1 MSVSEFIQ
9 KKRIGEIL
17 ISKGL
22 ITQRQLEDALELQ
35 QENRKRVG
43 EIWVEA
49 GILSEEILARALATQ
64 YSVPYFDMSSYTPK
78 DELLALVAD
87 TLVTQYRVLPV
98 RLLGNMLT
106 LVTADPTN
114 VMAFQNVARFTGY
127 QVEFVVAQ
135 EGQLNQHI
143 DAVMGGG
150 EAQTLADVEVDHIVD
165 EVNLEIASDEDENE
179 AMDGYALDNL
189 KKESQDSAII
199 QLVNK
204 IILQAIQERCTD
216 IHFEC
221 QPKDVLVRYRID
233 GDCYDRMRI
242 PGKAANAVISRVKIL
257 CDVDITERTIPQDG
271 GFKVKLKGKNIDF
284 RVSILPCIYGQNI
297 VIRIL
302 GAGGVELDL
311 DELGIDPQAL
321 DRWKAGI
328 FQPYGWALVTGP
340 TGSGK
345 TTTLYSSLATL
356 NNRET
361 KIITVEDPVEYKLPG
376 IHQTQIRINKAD
388 PERSLTFAKALRSI
402 LRQDPDIVMIG
413 EIRDYETAEIA
424 IQAALTGHLVFAT
437 LHANTSIDT
446 IGRLQ
451 NIGIDNFL
459 FAAALNVV
467 VAQRLVRRVCTEC
480 KEQVRA
486 TKDELIAAQMD
497 YDKYADYPFFRG
509 KGCNYCNQTGN
520 RGRAAI
526 FEVFLLSDE
535 VRQMII
541 DNVSMI
547 QIRDQALKE
556 GMMTLYD
563 SALKKVLSGDSSTTD
578 LAKLAGGGH

>member
-22 ITQRQLEDALELQ
+22 ITQQHLEQALELQ
-35 QENRKRVG
+35 RENRKRVG

-49 GILSEEILARALATQ
+49 GIISEEILARALATQ
-64 YSVPYFDMSSYTPK
+64 YSVPYFDMSNYQPK
-78 DELLALVAD
+78 DELMALVPD
-87 TLVTQYRVLPV
+87 SLIHQYRVLPV
-98 RLLGNMLT
+98 RLLGNTLT
-106 LVTADPTN
+106 IVTADPTN
-114 VMAFQNVARFTGY
+114 VVSFQNVARFTGY

-135 EGQLNQHI
+135 QTQVEKHTEKVLG
-143 DAVMGGG
+143 GGG
-150 EAQTLADVEVDHIVD
+150 ETLDEVDVDEVID
-165 EVNLEIASDEDENE
+165 EVNLEIANDDETQ
-179 AMDGYALDNL
+179 AMDGYELDNL
-189 KKESQDSAII
+189 KRESSDGAIV

-242 PGKAANAVISRVKIL
+242 PGKAANAVLSRIKIL

-284 RVSILPCIYGQNI
+284 RVSILPCIYGGNV

-311 DELGIDPQAL
+311 EELGIDPPAL
-321 DRWKAGI
+321 ERWKAGI
-328 FQPYGWALVTGP
+328 YQPYGWALVTGP

-356 NNRET
+356 NKREA

-402 LRQDPDIVMIG
+402 LRQDPDICMIG

-424 IQAALTGHLVFAT
+424 IQAALTGHLVFASI
-437 LHANTSIDT
+437 HANTAVDT

-467 VAQRLVRRVCTEC
+467 VAQRLVRRICTEC
-480 KEQVRA
+480 KEPHKPNKEEMMMA
-486 TKDELIAAQMD
+486 NLD
-497 YDKYADYPFFRG
+497 YDKYADYPFFKGRG
-509 KGCNYCNQTGN
+509 CDQCNQTGN

-526 FEVFLLSDE
+526 FEVLLMTDE
-535 VRQMII
+535 IRQMII

-556 GMMTLYD
+556 GMTTLYE
-563 SALKKVLSGDSSTTD
+563 SAKKKVLAGMSSIAD
-578 LAKLAGGGH
+578 LGKVAGGGH

>member
-22 ITQRQLEDALELQ
+22 ITQQQLEDALELQ
-35 QENRKRVG
+35 RENRKRVG

-64 YSVPYFDMSSYTPK
+64 YSVPYFDMSSYSPK

-87 TLVTQYRVLPV
+87 TLITQYMVLPV
-98 RLLGNMLT
+98 RLLGNVLT
-106 LVTADPTN
+106 VVTSDPTN
-114 VMAFQNVARFTGY
+114 VVAFQNVARFTGY

-135 EGQLNQHI
+135 ESQLNRHI
-143 DAVMGGG
+143 ESVMGSPDGQSL
-150 EAQTLADVEVDHIVD
+150 EDVDVEHIVD
-165 EVNLEIASDEDENE
+165 EVDLEIATDEDADA
-179 AMDGYALDNL
+179 AMDGYALDSL
-189 KKESQDSAII
+189 KKESNDSAIV

-221 QPKDVLVRYRID
+221 QPKDVLIRYRID

-302 GAGGVELDL
+302 GAGGVELKL
-311 DELGIDPQAL
+311 DELGIDPEAL
-321 DRWKAGI
+321 DRWKQGI

-356 NNRET
+356 NKREA

-486 TKDELIAAQMD
+486 TKDELIAAQLD
-497 YDKYADYPFFRG
+497 FDKFADYPFFKG
-509 KGCNYCNQTGN
+509 KGCPHCNHTGN

-563 SALKKVLSGDSSTTD
+563 SAKKKVLAGTSSTAD
-578 LAKLAGGGH
+578 LAKIAGGGH

>member
-1 MSVSEFIQ
+1 MTVSEFIQ

-22 ITQRQLEDALELQ
+22 ITQQHLEQALELQ
-35 QENRKRVG
+35 RENRKRVG

-49 GILSEEILARALATQ
+49 GIISEEILARALATQ
-64 YSVPYFDMSSYTPK
+64 YSVPYFDMSNYQPK
-78 DELLALVAD
+78 DELLALVPD
-87 TLVTQYRVLPV
+87 SLIHQYRVLPV
-98 RLLGNMLT
+98 RLLGNTLT
-106 LVTADPTN
+106 IVTADPTN
-114 VMAFQNVARFTGY
+114 VVSFQNIARFTGY

-135 EGQLNQHI
+135 QSQLDKHTEK
-143 DAVMGGG
+143 VLGGGG
-150 EAQTLADVEVDHIVD
+150 ESLDEVDVDEVID
-165 EVNLEIASDEDENE
+165 EVNLEIASDDESE
-179 AMDGYALDNL
+179 AMDGYELDNL
-189 KKESQDSAII
+189 KRESSDGAIV

-242 PGKAANAVISRVKIL
+242 PGKAANAVLSRIKIL

-284 RVSILPCIYGQNI
+284 RVSILPCIYGGNV

-311 DELGIDPQAL
+311 EELGIDPPAL
-321 DRWKAGI
+321 ERWKAGI
-328 FQPYGWALVTGP
+328 YQPYGWALVTGP

-356 NNRET
+356 NKRET

-424 IQAALTGHLVFAT
+424 IQAALTGHLVFASI
-437 LHANTSIDT
+437 HANTAVDT

-451 NIGIDNFL
+451 NIGIDNYL

-467 VAQRLVRRVCTEC
+467 VAQRLVRRICTEC
-480 KEQVRA
+480 KEPH
-486 TKDELIAAQMD
+486 KPNKEEMLMGNLD
-497 YDKYADYPFFRG
+497 YDKYADYPFFKG
-509 KGCNYCNQTGN
+509 KGCDQCNHTGN

-526 FEVFLLSDE
+526 FEVLLMTDE
-535 VRQMII
+535 IRQMII

-556 GMMTLYD
+556 GMMTLYE
-563 SALKKVLSGDSSTTD
+563 SAKKKVLAGMSSIAD
-578 LAKLAGGGH
+578 LGKVAGGGH

>member
-22 ITQRQLEDALELQ
+22 ITQQQLEQALELQ
-35 QENRKRVG
+35 RENRKRVG

-49 GILSEEILARALATQ
+49 GIISEEILARALATQ
-64 YSVPYFDMSSYTPK
+64 YSVPYFDMSSYQPK
-78 DELLALVAD
+78 EELLSLVAD
-87 TLVTQYRVLPV
+87 SLIAQYRVLPV
-98 RLLGNMLT
+98 RLLGSTLT
-106 LVTADPTN
+106 IVTGDPTD
-114 VMAFQNVARFTGY
+114 VVAFQNVARFTGY

-135 EGQLNQHI
+135 QGQLGKHLEK
-143 DAVMGGG
+143 ALGGAG
-150 EAQTLADVEVDHIVD
+150 ETLDDVDVEQVLD
-165 EVNLEIASDEDENE
+165 EVSLEITSEEDGAS
-179 AMDGYALDNL
+179 MDGYALDNL
-189 KKESQDSAII
+189 KRESNDSAII

-233 GDCYDRMRI
+233 GDLYDRMRI

-257 CDVDITERTIPQDG
+257 CDVDITERAIPQDG

-284 RVSILPCIYGQNI
+284 RVSILPCIYGSNI

-302 GAGGVELDL
+302 GAGGVELSL
-311 DELGIDPQAL
+311 DELGIDPDAL
-321 DRWKAGI
+321 TRWKQGI
-328 FQPYGWALVTGP
+328 FQPYGWCLVTGP

-345 TTTLYSSLATL
+345 TTTLYSSLSTL
-356 NNRET
+356 NKRET

-376 IHQTQIRINKAD
+376 IHQTQVRINKAD

-437 LHANTSIDT
+437 IHANTSVDT

-451 NIGIDNFL
+451 NIGIDNYL

-467 VAQRLVRRVCTEC
+467 VAQRLVRRVCSEC
-480 KEQVRA
+480 KEQHRP
-486 TKDELIAAQMD
+486 TKDDLLAAQLD
-497 YDKYADYPFFRG
+497 FDKYADYPFFRG
-509 KGCNYCNQTGN
+509 RGCDHCNQTGN

-526 FEVFLLSDE
+526 FEVLLLTDE
-535 VRQMII
+535 LRQMII

-556 GMMTLYD
+556 GMTTLYE
-563 SALKKVLSGDSSTTD
+563 SAKKKVLAGTSSLAD
-578 LAKLAGGGH
+578 LAKIAGGGH

>member
-22 ITQRQLEDALELQ
+22 ITQQHLEQALELQ
-35 QENRKRVG
+35 RENRKRVG

-49 GILSEEILARALATQ
+49 GIISEEILARALATQ
-64 YSVPYFDMSSYTPK
+64 YSVPYFDMSNYQPK
-78 DELLALVAD
+78 DELLALVPD
-87 TLVTQYRVLPV
+87 SLIHQYRVLPV
-98 RLLGNMLT
+98 RLLGNTLT
-106 LVTADPTN
+106 IVTADPTN
-114 VMAFQNVARFTGY
+114 VVSFQNVARFTGY

-135 EGQLNQHI
+135 QSQLDKHTEK
-143 DAVMGGG
+143 VLGGGG
-150 EAQTLADVEVDHIVD
+150 ESLDEVDVDEVID
-165 EVNLEIASDEDENE
+165 EVNLEIASDDESQS
-179 AMDGYALDNL
+179 MDGYELDNL
-189 KKESQDSAII
+189 KRESSDGAIV

-242 PGKAANAVISRVKIL
+242 PGKAANAVLSRIKIL

-284 RVSILPCIYGQNI
+284 RVSILPCIYGGNV

-311 DELGIDPQAL
+311 EELGIDPPAL
-321 DRWKAGI
+321 ERWKAGI
-328 FQPYGWALVTGP
+328 YQPYGWALVTGP

-356 NNRET
+356 NKRET

-424 IQAALTGHLVFAT
+424 IQAALTGHLVFASI
-437 LHANTSIDT
+437 HANTAVDT

-451 NIGIDNFL
+451 NIGIDNYL

-467 VAQRLVRRVCTEC
+467 VAQRLVRRICTEC
-480 KEQVRA
+480 KEPH
-486 TKDELIAAQMD
+486 KPNKEEMLMGNLD
-497 YDKYADYPFFRG
+497 YDKYADYPFFKG
-509 KGCNYCNQTGN
+509 KGCDQCNHTGN

-526 FEVFLLSDE
+526 FEVLLMTDE
-535 VRQMII
+535 IRQMII

-556 GMMTLYD
+556 GMMTLYE
-563 SALKKVLSGDSSTTD
+563 SAKKKVLAGMSSIAD
-578 LAKLAGGGH
+578 LGKVAGGGH